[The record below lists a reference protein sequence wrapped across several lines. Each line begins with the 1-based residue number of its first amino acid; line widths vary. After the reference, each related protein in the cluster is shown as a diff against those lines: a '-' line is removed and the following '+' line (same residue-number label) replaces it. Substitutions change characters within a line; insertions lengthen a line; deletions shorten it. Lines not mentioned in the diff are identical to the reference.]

1 MNVIEEKTVGYEVD
15 IVLLKIELQFLFIIL
30 SANISKL
37 NFRLKVM
44 SDLCKLSR

>member
-15 IVLLKIELQFLFIIL
+15 IVLLKIELQFLFIRL
-30 SANISKL
+30 SANISMIS
-37 NFRLKVM
+37 VM